1 MENLPSI
8 LTPDLGLLF
17 WMLLA
22 FLVVFVVLVKYGFP
36 VIIRM
41 VEDRKTYI
49 DESLRKAHEASERLE
64 NIKQESEQILQDAR
78 EKQSLILKEA
88 AQTIVEN
95 ARQTAHEE
103 GVRLLEETK
112 RQIEVEKQNAIR
124 DIRTQVAELSV
135 QIAEK
140 VVRENLASNAQQMS
154 LVNRFL
160 DDAFSVNPN

>member
-1 MENLPSI
+1 M
-8 LTPDLGLLF
+8 DALG
-17 WMLLA
+17 
-22 FLVVFVVLVKYGFP
+22 VLGG
-36 VIIRM
+36 
-41 VEDRKTYI
+41 
-49 DESLRKAHEASERLE
+49 LE

-88 AQTIVEN
+88 AQTRDAIVEK